1 MNKNRLLGIII
12 VLLLVVGTFCIY
24 KLCSV
29 NRDND
34 DDDVSNF
41 FEGLVV
47 SVDSSNI
54 VLMSNDDI
62 FYMIDRDMVDG
73 NLGDNVIVEYM
84 GILDDD
90 FSSVEIVDYSLLNSV
105 DVSDISSVFDDN
117 GIFSD
122 YYVMAYNKLK
132 ELSLDEKIGQM
143 ILARYDKD
151 RVIND
156 IDKYSLGGLV
166 FFENDFKNK
175 NKSQVM
181 KMINDVQNKAKIPL
195 ITAVDEEGGKIVR
208 ISSNPM
214 LSEERF
220 KSSRE
225 LYKLGGMDLIYDDT
239 VNKSMLLSEL
249 GINVNLAPVVDVSM
263 DSNDYM
269 YERSLGENTET
280 TSLYARTVID
290 ASKGLGVSYT
300 LKHFPGYG
308 NNIDTHTNVAIDNR
322 SYESILENDIPPFE
336 AGIDEGAEAVL
347 VSHNVVSSID
357 GDNPAS
363 LSKRVH
369 NLLRDDLGFSGVI
382 ITDDLS
388 MGAISSVEDVSVKA
402 VLAGNN
408 MLITTNYID
417 SFNSIKDAVKSDII
431 SEEMIDRLVFKVLSW
446 KYYKGL
452 MIDVK

>member
-1 MNKNRLLGIII
+1 MNKNRLLGIIM
-12 VLLLVVGTFCIY
+12 VLLLVVGTFFVY

-29 NRDND
+29 NRDNE
-34 DDDVSNF
+34 DDVSNF

-62 FYMIDRDMVDG
+62 FYTIDRDMVDG
-73 NLGDNVIVEYM
+73 NLGDNVIVEYV

-90 FSSVEIVDYSLLNSV
+90 FSSVEIVDYSLLNFV
-105 DVSDISSVFDDN
+105 DVSDMPSVFDDN

-166 FFENDFKNK
+166 FFESDFKNK
-175 NKSQVM
+175 NKSQVK

-269 YERSLGENTET
+269 YERSLGKNTET

-347 VSHNVVSSID
+347 ISHNVVSSID

-388 MGAISSVEDVSVKA
+388 MGAISSVGDVSIKA

-452 MIDVK
+452 MIEVK

>member
-1 MNKNRLLGIII
+1 MNKNRLLGIIM
-12 VLLLVVGTFCIY
+12 VLLLVVGTFCVY

-29 NRDND
+29 NRDNE
-34 DDDVSNF
+34 DDVSNF

-105 DVSDISSVFDDN
+105 DASDIPSVFDDN

-122 YYVMAYNKLK
+122 HYVMAYNKLK

-143 ILARYDKD
+143 ILARYDED

-175 NKSQVM
+175 NKSQVK

-249 GINVNLAPVVDVSM
+249 GINVNLAPVVDISM

-369 NLLRDDLGFSGVI
+369 NLLRDDLGFSGVV

-388 MGAISSVEDVSVKA
+388 MGAISSIGDVSVKS

-417 SFNSIKDAVKSDII
+417 SFNSIKDAVKNGVI

-452 MIDVK
+452 MIEVK